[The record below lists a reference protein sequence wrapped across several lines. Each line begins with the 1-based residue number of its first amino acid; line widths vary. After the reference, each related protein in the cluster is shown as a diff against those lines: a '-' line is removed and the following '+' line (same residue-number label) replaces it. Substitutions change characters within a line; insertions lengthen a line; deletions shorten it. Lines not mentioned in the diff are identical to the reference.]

1 MTVSPMAKYK
11 AMIID
16 DEPLARVGLKR
27 LLSKIK
33 NNEIEVVAEASN
45 GLEALGI
52 IERSHPDLLF
62 LDIQMP
68 GLNGFELLQQLNK
81 VPLVIFT
88 TAYDQFA
95 LKAFETH
102 ALDYLLKPVKPDHLQ
117 RALNKLESLQ
127 KIVSGLGSVC
137 YPNSSPEFSLKQY
150 LRNFAVKCGTK
161 WEIIPEE
168 EVLLFFSKEKFCYLK
183 SKGMERIINQSL
195 QDLEKKLDPE
205 KFIRI
210 HRSVILSLK
219 EVRNYKSLGS
229 SRLEITLSDGSKV
242 ISSRSFSGKL
252 KKKINTEMN

>member
-1 MTVSPMAKYK
+1 MSKYR
-11 AMIID
+11 ALIID
-16 DEPLARVGLKR
+16 DEPLARLGLKR
-27 LLSKIK
+27 LLTKINPK
-33 NNEIEVVAEASN
+33 DMEVIGEASN
-45 GLEALGI
+45 GLEALDL
-52 IERSHPDLLF
+52 IETRRPNLLF

-68 GLNGFELLQQLNK
+68 GFNGFEMLQQLSQ

-95 LKAFETH
+95 LKAFETQ
-102 ALDYLLKPVKPDHLQ
+102 ALDYLLKPIKPDHLQ

-127 KIVSGLGSVC
+127 NIVTGLQSVC
-137 YPNSSPEFSLKQY
+137 YPNFAPEGASKPY
-150 LRNFAVKCGTK
+150 LRNFAIKCGTK

-205 KFIRI
+205 KFIRV

-219 EVRNYKSLGS
+219 QVRHYKSLGS
-229 SRLEITLSDGSKV
+229 ARLEITLNDGTKV
-242 ISSRSFSGKL
+242 KSSRSFSGKF
-252 KKKINTEMN
+252 KKISTLNKEEPK